1 MSVRVANVTKHPDYN
16 ARNYNND
23 IAVISLETDV
33 QFTEGIRPLCLPSM
47 TPELLEDNV
56 SKSSYYIMSL
66 SFHSSFNF
74 TLIGKMPP
82 IYLLK
87 IMSIKKLQV

>member
-47 TPELLEDNV
+47 TPELLEDSV
-56 SKSSYYIMSL
+56 SI
-66 SFHSSFNF
+66 SFYVII
-74 TLIGKMPP
+74 LC
-82 IYLLK
+82 LLP
-87 IMSIKKLQV
+87 SH